1 MQIRV
6 EPSVGYEID
15 ASRIPELNRR
25 LTDKILLALN
35 LAQADEDTEVAR
47 LLEQA
52 LAIAAKT
59 RTEKFPAAN
68 NTVQFPSAL
77 AA

>member
-1 MQIRV
+1 MTIRA

-25 LTDKILLALN
+25 LSDKILVALN
-35 LAQADEDTEVAR
+35 LAQANEENEVVR
-47 LLEQA
+47 VLEEA
-52 LAIAAKT
+52 LSIAERKKSSAP
-59 RTEKFPAAN
+59 RPAML
-68 NTVQFPSAL
+68 TQFPIAL